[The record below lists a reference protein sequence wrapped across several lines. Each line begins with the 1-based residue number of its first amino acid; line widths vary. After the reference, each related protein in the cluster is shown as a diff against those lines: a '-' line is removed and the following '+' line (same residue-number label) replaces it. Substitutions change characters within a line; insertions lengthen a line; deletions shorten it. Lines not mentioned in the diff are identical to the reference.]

1 MHVTLGPFSTTR
13 KTIMSSTTLRC
24 ALFLAA
30 LAAAFAAPAQADS
43 VTSSASS
50 AGSASSGSISDSIG
64 GSSNSSKGDKR
75 VAAGDYKVIDVA
87 QAPAKA
93 NTTRLILR
101 AAGAGAGQEFA
112 PEFTL
117 DVPDRA
123 LAARQLAAGAI
134 VHVNQRVYGYEFA
147 YADTRQ
153 SFFLALQD
161 DWYREL
167 GSRQVTI

>member
-1 MHVTLGPFSTTR
+1 MTTR
-13 KTIMSSTTLRC
+13 LLSS
-24 ALFLAA
+24 ALLLAS
-30 LAAAFAAPAQADS
+30 LAAAIAVPAHADS
-43 VTSSASS
+43 VASSASS

-64 GSSNSSKGDKR
+64 GSSNSSNRDKR
-75 VAAGDYKVIDVA
+75 VAAGDYQVIDVA

-93 NTTRLILR
+93 NTTRLTLR
-101 AAGAGAGQEFA
+101 AVGAGAD
-112 PEFTL
+112 EFTL

-123 LAARQLAAGAI
+123 LAARQVAAGAV

-153 SFFLALQD
+153 PFFLALQD